1 MNDYNEWSRL
11 DSDPTWERLA
21 NEFLMLEC
29 PEIITRM
36 KQQLAYFEYY
46 NSSTEVRDTL
56 PPWYRPSRFIEILNP
71 RKIFWRNG
79 TEPYNSFLIPSIKR
93 PLAILLPAVFRNHML
108 LPIDN
113 MLPLRNRSVNS
124 LPQPLLNFL
133 NSQFD
138 ELSTMSEEGQERK
151 LLLLFI
157 FLCAACN
164 GSKSSSLFSI
174 KESIDFVLSIDE
186 VFENLHDE
194 AKMIFRQIYALLRG
208 DSSPRKDRILNPSK
222 PRTHQWS
229 EVKFTFPDAIEDDSR
244 EIIYLNKSSVKLET
258 TNCIN
263 KNEGEK
269 NYHLLISQN
278 KENMPIIHTGSYSG
292 QQNMNFYPCTFARD
306 IRGMIHADFTK
317 SSFIDN
323 IERRTRL
330 SNERIYSP
338 IPLKLLV
345 GESIY
350 CLINTNPNN
359 SSGFEHEWGFLP
371 WLKDMPS
378 KLSDLIYDNETI
390 KRYSSLDDLNMK
402 FKTYG
407 KVSSEQEAYRFCDEL
422 GVDTTSKFIGVCD
435 LNNRTNNHFYIHILG
450 GALRNDIYV
459 TEEAKGNTWH
469 LLEKLSNDSMILQED
484 NSKSQ
489 SRNIVFVEF
498 EVKFEQLKS
507 NKHCII
513 VPDKLKPVCRSCL
526 ESKANMSKDYP
537 TMCMDCYSE
546 IRGCEEYIETMSKH
560 LRIYTTWD

>member
-1 MNDYNEWSRL
+1 MKNMISNNLKLSSNLIEVLLWFHNRTWMNDYNEWSRL

-93 PLAILLPAVFRNHML
+93 PRAILLPAVFRNHML

-229 EVKFTFPDAIEDDSR
+229 EVKFTFPGR
-244 EIIYLNKSSVKLET
+244 YRRR
-258 TNCIN
+258 
-263 KNEGEK
+263 
-269 NYHLLISQN
+269 
-278 KENMPIIHTGSYSG
+278 
-292 QQNMNFYPCTFARD
+292 FA
-306 IRGMIHADFTK
+306 
-317 SSFIDN
+317 
-323 IERRTRL
+323 
-330 SNERIYSP
+330 
-338 IPLKLLV
+338 
-345 GESIY
+345 
-350 CLINTNPNN
+350 
-359 SSGFEHEWGFLP
+359 
-371 WLKDMPS
+371 
-378 KLSDLIYDNETI
+378 
-390 KRYSSLDDLNMK
+390 
-402 FKTYG
+402 
-407 KVSSEQEAYRFCDEL
+407 
-422 GVDTTSKFIGVCD
+422 
-435 LNNRTNNHFYIHILG
+435 
-450 GALRNDIYV
+450 
-459 TEEAKGNTWH
+459 
-469 LLEKLSNDSMILQED
+469 
-484 NSKSQ
+484 
-489 SRNIVFVEF
+489 
-498 EVKFEQLKS
+498 
-507 NKHCII
+507 
-513 VPDKLKPVCRSCL
+513 
-526 ESKANMSKDYP
+526 
-537 TMCMDCYSE
+537 
-546 IRGCEEYIETMSKH
+546 
-560 LRIYTTWD
+560 